1 MVRGPKTN
9 LSPDSIEYLANLAG
23 QDGVLAEVER
33 ETSEM
38 PRAKMQIAPDQGA
51 LMELLVRATN
61 AKNVLEVGTF
71 TGYSAICL
79 ARGVGEDG
87 RLTCLE
93 LDPDYAEI
101 ARRNLDKAGVS
112 ERVTIIVGPA
122 GETLEGLPAEPAYDF
137 VFLDADKT
145 GYPAYYEQ
153 ILPRM
158 TPGGLLLIDNIL
170 MNGDVVDPEPGSSA
184 QTVDELN
191 RRIEQ
196 DDRVDAAFAFIS
208 DGIAFV
214 RKR

>member
-9 LSPDSIEYLANLAG
+9 LSPDSIEYLANLSR
-23 QDGVLAEVER
+23 QDEVLAEVER

-61 AKNVLEVGTF
+61 ATNALEVGTF

-79 ARGVGEDG
+79 ARGVGPQG

-93 LDPDYAEI
+93 LDPDYAAT

-112 ERVTIIVGPA
+112 DRVTIIVGPA
-122 GETLEGLPAEPAYDF
+122 GESLDQLPETPTYDF
-137 VFLDADKT
+137 VFLDADKS

-153 ILPRM
+153 LLPRM
-158 TPGGLLLIDNIL
+158 KPGALLLIDNIL
-170 MNGDVVDPEPGSSA
+170 MDGDVVDPEAGSSA
-184 QTVDELN
+184 ETVDQLN
-191 RRIEQ
+191 RKIEQ
-196 DDRVDAAFAFIS
+196 DDRVDSAFAFIS

>member
-9 LSPDSIEYLANLAG
+9 LSPDSLEYLANLSR
-23 QDGVLAEVER
+23 QDDVLQQVER

-38 PRAKMQIAPDQGA
+38 PRSKMQVAPDQGA
-51 LMELLVRATN
+51 LMELLVRATG

-79 ARGVGEDG
+79 ARGVGDDG

-93 LDPDYAEI
+93 LDQEYADI
-101 ARRNLDKAGVS
+101 AHTNLEKAGVAD
-112 ERVTIIVGPA
+112 RVDIRVGPA
-122 GETLEGLPAEPAYDF
+122 GESLEAMPDEPTYDF

-153 ILPRM
+153 LLPRM
-158 TPGGLLLIDNIL
+158 NPGALLLIDNIL
-170 MNGDVVDPEPGSSA
+170 MDGDVVDPEPGSSA

-191 RRIEQ
+191 RKIEQ